1 MSGVTRKE
9 IYTLMKN
16 NLCKWSSMII
26 GEIVMLFIGIIYAWS
41 ILKEP
46 FASEFGWTASAL
58 ALNFTIT
65 MICFCLGQLL
75 AGVMLKRFSLRI
87 TILFAAVLACSG
99 FMIASCV
106 NQGTIV
112 LLYLSY
118 GILAGLGMGMMFN
131 ISVSIPSMWF
141 PETKGTCS
149 GALMMGFGAST
160 LIMGKVSAS
169 LLEAFGWRPTY
180 RIIAIAAGVV
190 IALSAF
196 LMSAPK
202 AESATASTS
211 EETSPNADRAAG
223 NASGRDYTS
232 AEMLHTRV
240 FWILAL
246 FLVLA
251 SSLGNSTISMAK
263 DIALYEGVSANLAT
277 ILVGLLS
284 LCNGLSRFVMGVVY
298 DHKGLSF
305 TIKLD
310 GAIVCIAAVIALIA
324 LQFGGVILA
333 TASLCIIGFSYG
345 TQPVVTSS
353 TVTALFGAKN
363 FTMNFAITNLSI
375 IVTSLITTV
384 SGVLLTNFGTFFA
397 PYFMLLVFAVIALIL
412 STQIK
417 PDSDAVPTGSASLR
431 PHSQQE

>member
-1 MSGVTRKE
+1 
-9 IYTLMKN
+9 MKN
-16 NLCKWSSMII
+16 NLCKWTNMII
-26 GEIVMLFIGIIYAWS
+26 GEIVMLFIGIVYAWS

-46 FASEFGWTASAL
+46 FTSEFEWTASAL

-75 AGVMLKRFSLRI
+75 AGIMLKHFSLRT
-87 TILFAAVLACSG
+87 TILSAAVLACSG
-99 FMIASCV
+99 FMIASYV

-118 GILAGLGMGMMFN
+118 GILAGIGMGMMFN

-141 PETKGTCS
+141 PKKKATCS

-169 LLEAFGWRPTY
+169 LLESFGWRPSY
-180 RIIAIAAGVV
+180 RIIAISAGAV

-196 LMSAPK
+196 LMSEPK
-202 AESATASTS
+202 AEFTPAVTS
-211 EETSPNADRAAG
+211 EETFMKANTTTDD
-223 NASGRDYTS
+223 ASGRDYTS
-232 AEMLHTRV
+232 IEMLHARV

-263 DIALYEGVSANLAT
+263 DIALYEGVSTNLAT

-298 DHKGLSF
+298 DHKGLNF

-310 GAIVCIAAVIALIA
+310 AAIVCIAAVIALIA

-333 TASLCIIGFSYG
+333 TTSLCIIGFSYG

-353 TVTALFGAKN
+353 TVTALFGSKN

-397 PYFMLLVFAVIALIL
+397 PYFMLLAFAIIALVL

-417 PDSDAVPTGSASLR
+417 PDPDAVSAGRASLH